1 MTLFATSSIT
11 SALSLVNG
19 RGMSVSE
26 RMVAPLTETSKQP
39 VRGFS
44 SLIFTVAPGKP
55 AFTRASSLEAL
66 VLNAPQLLH
75 ASILTTQ
82 PPSADE
88 ASPLERIVAFS
99 TAFEGDFLAFLSM
112 VFFGGMIVDFSD
124 ASSSCGKS
132 ENLLLLLIISDPCRN
147 SVKPQWSSSSIP

>member
-1 MTLFATSSIT
+1 
-11 SALSLVNG
+11 
-19 RGMSVSE
+19 
-26 RMVAPLTETSKQP
+26 MVAPLTETSKQP

-88 ASPLERIVAFS
+88 ASPLERIVACS

-112 VFFGGMIVDFSD
+112 VFFGGMINVYSVRKFAENLRDLADTAPNYMVLNRDFS
-124 ASSSCGKS
+124 
-132 ENLLLLLIISDPCRN
+132 
-147 SVKPQWSSSSIP
+147 IPLNIAT